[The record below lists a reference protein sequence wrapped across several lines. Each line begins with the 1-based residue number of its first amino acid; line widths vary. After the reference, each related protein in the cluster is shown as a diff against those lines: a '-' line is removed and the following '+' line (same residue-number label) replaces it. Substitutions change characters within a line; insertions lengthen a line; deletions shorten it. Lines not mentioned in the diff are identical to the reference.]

1 MLPKMVSVIMPC
13 YNQGIYIQ
21 EAIDS
26 VLAQSYTNL
35 EIVIVNDGST
45 DEATIKKLL
54 QLQVEGFN
62 IINITNSGVSAARN
76 IGIAAAKGEFILPLD
91 ADDRIATEYIDEA
104 IKIIIEKPEVKL
116 VYCDCEY
123 FGTKTGLSTVNP
135 FSMEGMLSENLI
147 FNAALIRRGDF
158 IQYGGYDEAFLDG
171 WEDWEFWLRFIQ
183 SNEQVYKLPNT
194 YFYYRIKNES
204 RNSTIKYEK
213 RALCEQQLYKK
224 HLDLFFKI
232 NETPITLINEFNF
245 YKKQYTK
252 LEYYR
257 DQLHKSL
264 SYRLGDFLLKPVKF
278 FKNFKK
284 NN

>member
-76 IGIAAAKGEFILPLD
+76 IGIAAAKGEFILSLD

-123 FGTKTGLSTVNP
+123 FGTKSGLSTVNP

-158 IQYGGYDEAFLDG
+158 IQYGGYDEAFLG
-171 WEDWEFWLRFIQ
+171 AAQAI
-183 SNEQVYKLPNT
+183 
-194 YFYYRIKNES
+194 
-204 RNSTIKYEK
+204 
-213 RALCEQQLYKK
+213 
-224 HLDLFFKI
+224 
-232 NETPITLINEFNF
+232 
-245 YKKQYTK
+245 
-252 LEYYR
+252 
-257 DQLHKSL
+257 
-264 SYRLGDFLLKPVKF
+264 
-278 FKNFKK
+278 
-284 NN
+284 